1 MSQTTEMLGATSQSQ
16 NAQRKRLLVNSDG
29 GLTSSYTSTLTF
41 TRPENTT
48 AYTAGDVI
56 GIADSGTA
64 ANAGSA
70 IHTFTNIGPAG
81 GNIRITASFFYVYLA
96 AVPASMTSFRLDLY
110 DSSPTAI
117 LDNAAFSLVA
127 GDRTKHLGYIDL
139 GSPAARTATLYVQAT
154 SQDLDVKLA
163 DGSTSLYGIITT
175 NGGYTPTSAE
185 GFRLRLQATAL

>member
-1 MSQTTEMLGATSQSQ
+1 MSQTTEMLGATSQAQ
-16 NAQRKRLLVNSDG
+16 NAQRKRLRVNHDG
-29 GLTSSYTSTLTF
+29 GLSSSYSSTLTF

-56 GIADSGTA
+56 GIADAGTA

-70 IHTFTNIGPAG
+70 IHTFTDIGPAG
-81 GNIRITASFFYVYLA
+81 GQIRITASFFYVYLA

-110 DSSPTAI
+110 DASPTAI
-117 LDNAAFSLVA
+117 LDNAAFDLA
-127 GDRTKHLGYIDL
+127 AADRTKHLGYIDL
-139 GSPAARTATLYVQAT
+139 GSPADRGATLYVQAG

-163 DGSTSLYGIITT
+163 DGVTSLYGIITT

-185 GFRLRLQATAL
+185 GFRLRLRAVAL

>member
-1 MSQTTEMLGATSQSQ
+1 MSQTTQMLGATGQARNSAS
-16 NAQRKRLLVNSDG
+16 RVLRVNNDG
-29 GLTSSYTSTLTF
+29 GLSSSYSSTLTF

-56 GIADSGTA
+56 GIADAGTP

-70 IHTFTNIGPAG
+70 IHTFTDIGPAG
-81 GNIRITASFFYVYLA
+81 GQIRITASFWYVYLA
-96 AVPASMTSFRLDLY
+96 AVPGSMTSFRLDLY

-139 GSPAARTATLYVQAT
+139 GSPAARTATLYVQAG

-163 DGSTSLYGIITT
+163 DGVTSLYGIITT

-185 GFRLRLQATAL
+185 GFRLRLRAIAI